1 MKQTNGSLDNTNN
14 NNGESR
20 RQFTIRIQKLMMSNE
35 DELITVGVIIGF
47 AAGVAA
53 MIMITN

>member
-1 MKQTNGSLDNTNN
+1 VDNANINN
-14 NNGESR
+14 YDVLWCINK
-20 RQFTIRIQKLMMSNE
+20 RIISMMSNE
-35 DELITVGVIIGF
+35 DQLITVGFIVGF